1 MNIKLNQP
9 SSWISVKYSKF
20 DLTTNI
26 QALALVPNCSETNF
40 FHAFLSRLY
49 NPEGRCHHCLT
60 LRKQILWFLY
70 CQHRHDPTTRK
81 YITYYAFT
89 SNPNIQARLENP
101 NLAMISTD
109 RVTPPEICC
118 CNILSSTFVRCPS
131 ECHHQFSGV
140 QSDSEKICGDSSS
153 DYVSRP
159 RQLLRLFICFWSDVK
174 ENKAEG
180 RIQCLFRCGHFLG
193 G

>member
-1 MNIKLNQP
+1 MSSLSGSSEADSLVYCIVNIVM
-9 SSWISVKYSKF
+9 S
-20 DLTTNI
+20 
-26 QALALVPNCSETNF
+26 
-40 FHAFLSRLY
+40 
-49 NPEGRCHHCLT
+49 
-60 LRKQILWFLY
+60 
-70 CQHRHDPTTRK
+70 HDPTTRK

-101 NLAMISTD
+101 NLSMISTD

-118 CNILSSTFVRCPS
+118 CNILSSTFVLCPS

-140 QSDSEKICGDSSS
+140 QSDSARICGDSSS

-159 RQLLRLFICFWSDVK
+159 RQLLRLFICFSSDVK

-180 RIQCLFRCGHFLG
+180 RIQCLKLRAFWGANRLTRTRQWSTNDLKLRHSPTRESWDSMGNFGKILQLRS
-193 G
+193 